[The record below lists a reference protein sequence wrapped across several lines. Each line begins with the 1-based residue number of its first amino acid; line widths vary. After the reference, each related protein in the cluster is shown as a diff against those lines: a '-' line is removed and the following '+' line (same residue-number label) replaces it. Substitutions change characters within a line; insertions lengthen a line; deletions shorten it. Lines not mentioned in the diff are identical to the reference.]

1 MISNLTPLL
10 IFTNVLK
17 CMEQIYF
24 LAYPPYSEPPLII
37 FPWCRTVPV
46 KPATALR
53 PPAPL
58 TPVTTQLP
66 ATTIV
71 VVDAQTKPNSRVPKN
86 LGGGGGFFSKRGP
99 LQPPRAPDTGFF
111 DAFAR
116 HTLGPHHRPQILATG
131 GGEQRPVKFIEIFGE
146 ADAIRNP

>member
-1 MISNLTPLL
+1 M
-10 IFTNVLK
+10 
-17 CMEQIYF
+17 
-24 LAYPPYSEPPLII
+24 
-37 FPWCRTVPV
+37 

-58 TPVTTQLP
+58 TTVTTQLP

-86 LGGGGGFFSKRGP
+86 LGGGFFSKRGP

-116 HTLGPHHRPQILATG
+116 HTLGPHHRPQILAS
-131 GGEQRPVKFIEIFGE
+131 GEQRPVKFIEIFGE